1 MRQHAPNWRGAIQSR
16 GSLLTRRRCS
26 GHASVISAVTVLP
39 FEPDPRLLGAFLALV
54 VTAAAVS
61 MGLALRRVVGRYL
74 AEDDPRRQLVAQV
87 LLYAGTFIVIAV
99 SVWLRHR

>member
-1 MRQHAPNWRGAIQSR
+1 
-16 GSLLTRRRCS
+16 
-26 GHASVISAVTVLP
+26 
-39 FEPDPRLLGAFLALV
+39 
-54 VTAAAVS
+54 